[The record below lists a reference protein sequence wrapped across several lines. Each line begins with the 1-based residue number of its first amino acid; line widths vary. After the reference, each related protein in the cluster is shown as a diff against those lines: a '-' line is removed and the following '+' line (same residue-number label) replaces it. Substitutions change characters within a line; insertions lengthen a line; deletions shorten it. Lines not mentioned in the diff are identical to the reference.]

1 MLRGFS
7 GSIQKTLCS
16 CQAQHAPP
24 RGPHLP
30 LWVDSALGVCPH
42 TARPGSKALRFDSTV
57 SPLFPAAVGWKLH
70 FRRLDT

>member
-1 MLRGFS
+1 MFRGFS
-7 GSIQKTLCS
+7 GSIQKTLCP

-42 TARPGSKALRFDSTV
+42 AAMPGSKALRF
-57 SPLFPAAVGWKLH
+57 
-70 FRRLDT
+70 